1 MASDD
6 RSAMEPIGKPRHPD
20 ITNPK
25 HANMPE
31 SRRCRGH
38 KKTGARCQRPAMLG
52 GTVCRHHGGA
62 APHVKRA
69 ARARLENA
77 SLQLAKELLG
87 MATDPTLDPGVKL
100 RALTAALDR
109 AGIGAT
115 SALEVAVELKPYEAM
130 FDRLDRAAGP
140 GDLAPAPTVVDGQI
154 VGEFAEWGDG
164 DDGRSA

>member
-1 MASDD
+1 MASENP
-6 RSAMEPIGKPRHPD
+6 SEPAPIKTVRHPD
-20 ITNPK
+20 INNP
-25 HANMPE
+25 AWQNIPE
-31 SRRCRGH
+31 HRRCRGH

-87 MATDPTLDPGVKL
+87 MATDPTLDPAIKL

-115 SALEVAVELKPYEAM
+115 TALDVSLELKPYEKL
-130 FDRLDRAAGP
+130 FERIERSAGAP
-140 GDLAPAPTVVDGQI
+140 PPPDAPAVVDGE
-154 VGEFAEWGDG
+154 VVPGAADF
-164 DDGRSA
+164 DDTYGYEP